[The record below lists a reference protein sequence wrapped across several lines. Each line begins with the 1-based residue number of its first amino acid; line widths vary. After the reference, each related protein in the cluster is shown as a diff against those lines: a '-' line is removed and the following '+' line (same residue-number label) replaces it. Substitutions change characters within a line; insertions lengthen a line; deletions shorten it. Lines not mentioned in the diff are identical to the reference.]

1 MPITHLIAQQAQH
14 TPDAPAILGA
24 DSAVTYAQF
33 AMRVQ
38 AAATVLMKH
47 GVKPGDGLAL
57 HLPQSLYW
65 HWAFTLGAL
74 RIGACPLV
82 VHPSAAGDFQGAPVC
97 QHLLAARGDRLPTPA
112 GLQRIEL
119 DEDALRVLMNT
130 RLVIGLPTLAETEP
144 QAAVLLLAHSSHGG
158 PRVVRLSAPLLHRR
172 ANLARIRHGYTADAR
187 TLCALAFDDG
197 LGMQHALATWMA
209 GGAVVLNHGA
219 DDIGGSVRQHLPS
232 HIVTTPL
239 GIGQLLKAFNEPAP
253 GQAGRVLVVTDGLLP
268 QEWADK
274 ALERLGSELR
284 VVYATAETSEIAQ
297 GNEQGLAR
305 HPGAMGTPWPEVELQ
320 VVEPDG
326 TPCPPLKAGLL
337 RVRSALAVKAHLADF
352 ARPGALPAFHDGWV
366 YCEHAAWLTPQ
377 GRLAITGAAAPGALA
392 ALTAAVPA
400 QPPRPAGEG
409 VALTVLEAAVN
420 TLPEVTEACVL
431 VLNRDDA
438 PPMPV
443 VAVVCEATVNLD
455 ALALQIEVLRPGV
468 PGFHLVRVPPLPR
481 RDDGQIDRERL
492 CQSVARGLT
501 GPLTLKPAAAAGA

>member
-1 MPITHLIAQQAQH
+1 MPITHLIAQQAQR

-57 HLPQSLYW
+57 YLPQSLYW
-65 HWAFTLGAL
+65 RWAFTLGAL
-74 RIGACPLV
+74 RIGACPLA
-82 VHPSAAGDFQGAPVC
+82 VHPSATGDLQGAPVC
-97 QHLLAARGDRLPTPA
+97 QHLLVARGDQLPTPA

-119 DEDALRVLMNT
+119 DEDALRLLITT
-130 RLVIGLPTLAETEP
+130 RLVVGLPALAEAEP
-144 QAAVLLLAHSSHGG
+144 QAAVLLLAHASHGG
-158 PRVVRLSAPLLHRR
+158 PRVVRLSASLLHLR
-172 ANLARIRHGYTADAR
+172 ANLARIRHGYTSDAR

-209 GGAVVLNHGA
+209 GGAVVLNPSA
-219 DDIGGSVRQHLPS
+219 EDIGGAVRLHQPS

-253 GQAGRVLVVTDGLLP
+253 GQAGRVLVVTDGMLP
-268 QEWADK
+268 QEWAEK

-305 HPGAMGTPWPEVELQ
+305 HPGAMGTPWPEVELE

-326 TPCPPLKAGLL
+326 RPCPPLKAGLL
-337 RVRSALAVKAHLADF
+337 RVRSALTVKAHLADF

-377 GRLAITGAAAPGALA
+377 GRLAITGPAAAGAFA
-392 ALTAAVPA
+392 ALVASVPA
-400 QPPRPAGEG
+400 QPLVPGQG

-420 TLPEVTEACVL
+420 ALPEVTEACVL
-431 VLNRDDA
+431 VLHRDDA

-443 VAVVCEATVNLD
+443 VAVVCEPTVNLD
-455 ALALQIEVLRPGV
+455 ALAAQIEVIRPGV
-468 PGFHLVRVPPLPR
+468 PTFHLVRVPPLPR
-481 RDDGQIDRERL
+481 LDDGQIDRERL
-492 CQSVARGLT
+492 SRSVARGLT
-501 GPLTLKPAAAAGA
+501 GPLTLKPAPAAGA